1 MGGNDM
7 MHYTQ
12 VVRGLMAYADA
23 EILSKL
29 NGSLKA
35 WMIGGVLELLGGS
48 AERMF
53 RQIQSMPMIDA
64 LGVIDGENVDAD
76 RLYAILRKQ
85 AQRGPATENIR
96 FIGPITFTVSD
107 VDELYR
113 HIKRQEV

>member
-1 MGGNDM
+1 M

-35 WMIGGVLELLGGS
+35 WVIGGVLELLGGS
-48 AERMF
+48 AEGVF
-53 RQIQSMPMIDA
+53 RQLQGMPMVDA
-64 LGVIDGENVDAD
+64 LGIINGENVDVD
-76 RLYAILRKQ
+76 RLYAILRRQ
-85 AQRGPATENIR
+85 AQRGPATENIKML
-96 FIGPITFTVSD
+96 GPITFTLAD